1 MRNSEINFLRI
12 EKCALDL
19 LDLYGIESPNYEI
32 KDLCAAEGLKVK
44 VGALSNIDAW
54 LVRTGPN
61 KGIIRLN
68 NSIVENGRTRFSIA
82 HELGHWKLHPKI
94 SQGFLCTTNDLTDYV
109 NNKEE
114 IEANNFAANLLMPKK
129 WIRQETWKCDP
140 SFDIISKLAKEFSMT
155 LTASSRRYVELSKRG
170 IVLVFS
176 KNGIVQWILKSQK
189 AKYLYIDYVGEIPK
203 YSITMDCFQNGTYF
217 CEMDR
222 LDPSIWFKDR
232 QFSRDSEL
240 FEEARVSRKYG
251 WALTLLWIPELD

>member
-1 MRNSEINFLRI
+1 MKNREINFFRI

-19 LDLYGIESPNYEI
+19 LKVYGIQSTNYEI
-32 KDLCAAEGLKVK
+32 MDLCAAEGLTVR

-54 LVRTGPN
+54 LVRTGPDR
-61 KGIIRLN
+61 GIIRLN
-68 NSIVENGRTRFSIA
+68 DRIIENGRTRFSIA
-82 HELGHWKLHPKI
+82 HELGHWKLHPNI
-94 SQGFLCTTNDLTDYV
+94 SQGFLCTTSDLADYI

-114 IEANNFAANLLMPKK
+114 IEANYFAANLLMPKK

-170 IVLVFS
+170 IVLIFS
-176 KNGIVQWILKSQK
+176 KTGIVQWIFKSQK
-189 AKYLYIDYVGEIPK
+189 AKFLFIDYGSEIPR
-203 YSITMDCFQNGTYF
+203 YSVTWDCFQNGTYF
-217 CEMDR
+217 GEMDK

-232 QFSRDSEL
+232 QFSHDSEL